1 MEGCDRSNISQVV
14 ILIAFLLSFLLT
26 KISVFCCIIFQ
37 FFFLNFFYI
46 KSEFGNEEVRLGQIN
61 VRNSREQSKQR
72 FRRSNQQ
79 RHRHQIVNSSQRA

>member
-26 KISVFCCIIFQ
+26 KISVFF
-37 FFFLNFFYI
+37 
-46 KSEFGNEEVRLGQIN
+46 RLGQIN